1 MTSSSPRRKPASF
14 SSSSG
19 SLDKVRPAGV
29 ECQRNQATDR
39 QAPDDG
45 LADAKMVEKGILD
58 MDDLVE
64 VWKSPLIPNGP
75 ILVSNA
81 LPADFKAKVVAAV
94 KKLDTE
100 DHACFIKAMG
110 GTQHIGPGSVADFQ
124 QIIDMKR
131 ELVSAR

>member
-1 MTSSSPRRKPASF
+1 
-14 SSSSG
+14 
-19 SLDKVRPAGV
+19 
-29 ECQRNQATDR
+29 
-39 QAPDDG
+39 
-45 LADAKMVEKGILD
+45 
-58 MDDLVE
+58 
-64 VWKSPLIPNGP
+64 
-75 ILVSNA
+75 
-81 LPADFKAKVVAAV
+81 ADFKAKVVAAV